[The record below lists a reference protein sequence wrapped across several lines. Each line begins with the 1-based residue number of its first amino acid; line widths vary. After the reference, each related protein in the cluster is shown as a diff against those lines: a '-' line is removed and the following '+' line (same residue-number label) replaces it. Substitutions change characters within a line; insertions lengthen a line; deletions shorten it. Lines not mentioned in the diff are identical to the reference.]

1 MAILKENF
9 EQDRRLSHRLSVR
22 TALRVRVWNS
32 AQPEHRAESVNVSLR
47 GIYFNTKTPLCEG
60 EIVEV
65 LLKMPEEVSGEET
78 TEWRCTGHVV
88 RVEASD
94 STEGKLGVGVQFYC
108 YEAARPEQP
117 PLPLAAG
124 PSWHVTPDGEPRQIA
139 TSACA
144 NGLEA
149 IFKDMERS
157 SQKSARTS

>member
-1 MAILKENF
+1 MDMFSDELAP
-9 EQDRRLSHRLSVR
+9 DRRSSQRHSVR

-47 GIYFNTKTPLCEG
+47 GIYFNTKTSLCEG

-88 RVEASD
+88 RVEPFDA
-94 STEGKLGVGVQFYC
+94 TKGQLGVGVQFYC
-108 YEAARPEQP
+108 YEAARPEQASM
-117 PLPLAAG
+117 PLAAG
-124 PSWHVTPDGEPRQIA
+124 PKWRVIPYGEPRRA
-139 TSACA
+139 AGSAGA
-144 NGLEA
+144 NGLEV

-157 SQKSARTS
+157 GEKGPRTN